1 MESQIERSPRRGCLG
16 RVGKFLLA
24 LIILIGIIPAAYL
37 TLWGLGGLLVVAD
50 PLEKVSTIAVLSGD
64 EVIRFKEALHLLRDG
79 YAPLVILTETANMP
93 GGGNSLNLV
102 EKIIL
107 ARQMGIA
114 SEAILVTKSTAT
126 STRDESQAILAVA
139 QQRKFNSII
148 VVTDP
153 YHCFRARLLFR
164 SAFAGSGI
172 KVIVRPARDHW
183 YKSATW
189 MLSSEGWRA
198 TMSEYVKLFGILIG
212 IRGD

>member
-1 MESQIERSPRRGCLG
+1 MEPQTERSSRRSCLG
-16 RVGKFLLA
+16 SAGKFLLV
-24 LIILIGIIPAAYL
+24 LIIIVGVIPAAYL
-37 TLWGLGGLLVVAD
+37 ALWGMGGLLVVAD
-50 PLEKVSTIAVLSGD
+50 PLEKASAIAVLSGN
-64 EVIRFKEALHLLRDG
+64 EKVRFTETLRLLRDG
-79 YAPLVILTETANMP
+79 YAPLVVLTETANMP

-102 EKIIL
+102 DKIL
-107 ARQMGIA
+107 MAREMGIA

-126 STRDESQAILAVA
+126 STRDESLAILAVA
-139 QQRKFNSII
+139 QQRKFKSII

-172 KVIVRPARDHW
+172 KVIVRPARNHW
-183 YKSATW
+183 YKSSTW

-198 TMSEYVKLFGILIG
+198 TVSEYIKLLGILIG

>member
-1 MESQIERSPRRGCLG
+1 ML
-16 RVGKFLLA
+16 V
-24 LIILIGIIPAAYL
+24 LIILLGIIPAAYL
-37 TLWGLGGLLVVAD
+37 ALWGLGGLLVVAD
-50 PLEKVSTIAVLSGD
+50 PLEKASTIAVLSGD

-79 YAPLVILTETANMP
+79 YAPLVILTETAAMP

-102 EKIIL
+102 DKIIL

>member
-1 MESQIERSPRRGCLG
+1 ML
-16 RVGKFLLA
+16 V
-24 LIILIGIIPAAYL
+24 LIILLGIIPAAYL
-37 TLWGLGGLLVVAD
+37 ALWGLGGLLVVAD
-50 PLEKVSTIAVLSGD
+50 PLEKASTIAVLSGD
-64 EVIRFKEALHLLRDG
+64 EEIRFKEALHLLRDG
-79 YAPLVILTETANMP
+79 YAPLVILTETAAMP

-102 EKIIL
+102 DKIIL

-139 QQRKFNSII
+139 QQRKFKSII

-172 KVIVRPARDHW
+172 DVIVRPARDHW